1 MAEFFKTSTLWVVDY
16 LFDGR
21 ARRAYRAYRALRFE
35 HDATTLVAAEL
46 AELHGSRA
54 RLRSVRRATD
64 DEESA
69 YRRGETPVHHYCPVS
84 RP

>member
-21 ARRAYRAYRALRFE
+21 ARCWYRALRTGE
-35 HDATTLVAAEL
+35 DPTALMTAEL
-46 AELHGSRA
+46 FELYGSRGQ
-54 RLRSVRRATD
+54 LRSIRRATD

-69 YRRGETPVHHYCPVS
+69 YRRGETPINHYCPVS

>member
-1 MAEFFKTSTLWVVDY
+1 MAEFFKTSTLWVLDY

-21 ARRAYRAYRALRFE
+21 ARRAYRALRSE
-35 HDATTLVAAEL
+35 HDPTTLVAAEL

-69 YRRGETPVHHYCPVS
+69 YRRGETPVHHCCPVS

>member
-21 ARRAYRAYRALRFE
+21 ARRSYRALRTE
-35 HDATTLVAAEL
+35 QDPTALMGAEL

-54 RLRSVRRATD
+54 QLRSVRRATD

-69 YRRGETPVHHYCPVS
+69 YRRGDTPVNHYCPVN